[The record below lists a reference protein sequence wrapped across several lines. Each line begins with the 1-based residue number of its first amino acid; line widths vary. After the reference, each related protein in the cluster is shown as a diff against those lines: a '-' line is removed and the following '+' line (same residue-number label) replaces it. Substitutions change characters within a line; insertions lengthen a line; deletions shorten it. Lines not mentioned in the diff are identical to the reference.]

1 MVQKHKALRFSRK
14 LLAALLALVMVL
26 SATPVVF
33 AADDAAETPAQ
44 QGHVVSATGTW
55 FLTDS
60 ASRAYMYFSTDAGM
74 NADTARDLGTQDTL
88 SYTYVKMADT
98 DVVSVDFYLGTKK
111 ASTAGTGI
119 SRSTSITPNELASS
133 TVWTVVQNG
142 GHDLSS
148 DVYNSFNINFEE
160 YQWKGTL
167 TIPTAEASTYTAT
180 FSPYLETWAF
190 ASWGDA
196 ETGSGTVTINIT
208 VVDKSDLAAV
218 VSEAEALLASDGQ
231 YMTALSKDTLET
243 ALANAQAQMG
253 DDALDQAAIDNAA
266 AALTGALSMVKYNP
280 ADYTNLDAAI
290 NAAADIYLAGNN
302 GKYTEES
309 YDVFAAAYDAAVA
322 LKTGT
327 DARDQAA
334 IEEAAAALADAQA
347 KLDQIANYTLEQL
360 EELIGEANAF
370 LAENRQYLTEDSIAD
385 MEAAISAAQ
394 TVLDTQDM
402 TQVDRVYTA
411 LKEMEVTYTDADYT
425 ALEAAVKAAEDFLAS
440 DEAANYET
448 AAKEELQAA
457 LDQAAAIEPNMDS
470 RYQATI
476 NAMTETV
483 KAAMPTDA
491 DLLRAN
497 VEALKAAVDAAN
509 AKLTEE
515 GNEDYTIASVNAL
528 KAQINLANGMLT
540 NVPSILKQNDV
551 NEMEA
556 AVIAATEALQLQRAD
571 YTALSQAVVE
581 ADTAHAEL
589 VASGNYEETA
599 LAAYAE
605 AIAAAKQVLADQPY
619 SIREQDKV
627 AAEVATLAA
636 AAPTADDLKPADLS
650 DLNAAIAEGEAA
662 KLDPNY
668 SEYTDHSREMLE
680 NALAAAIALRDA
692 NPTILQQNDVAA
704 AAQAVRDAVAGLIEA
719 EADYSR
725 LDSIVATAQ
734 QMLDRDNLK
743 DSYTQT
749 SIDALQAAVD
759 AANALDRHLP
769 EAQQDVVNAAAD
781 AVQKACQALEAYNKV
796 GDVTITLK
804 GSNNGDDEVDGNVI
818 YHTTPWYQTWTSQ
831 SVTLGVKVTDA
842 NGNDITNADDI
853 TIEWVPANWSVDE
866 PEANI
871 TVNDDGTATIT
882 PTFGVGPRSMWVQVK
897 VTDANG
903 KTTLSEPIKV
913 RFINW
918 DWQK

>member
-33 AADDAAETPAQ
+33 AADDAAETPAP
-44 QGHVVSATGTW
+44 QGHAVAGTGNW
-55 FLTDS
+55 YLTDS
-60 ASRAYMYFSTDAGM
+60 KSRAGVYVSADETATIHELNSTKPQEAI
-74 NADTARDLGTQDTL
+74 NL
-88 SYTYVKMADT
+88 TYVQMSDDDT
-98 DVVSVDFYLGTKK
+98 VSVDFFLGTEKWDGNRADTAK
-111 ASTAGTGI
+111 LDNYDLAGIASNI
-119 SRSTSITPNELASS
+119 
-133 TVWTVVQNG
+133 VWSKGPHYEHNSN
-142 GHDLSS
+142 DS
-148 DVYNSFNINFEE
+148 DP
-160 YQWKGTL
+160 KGTDIDL
-167 TIPTAEASTYTAT
+167 EQRQWTGTISFPAEGANTYTGT
-180 FSPYLETWAF
+180 ISMYMWTKQLGM
-190 ASWGDA
+190 WGEGNA
-196 ETGSGTVTINIT
+196 SGTVTINIT

-266 AALTGALSMVKYNP
+266 AALTGALSMVDYNP

-327 DARDQAA
+327 DARDQAT

-402 TQVDRVYTA
+402 TQVDSVYTT

-528 KAQINLANGMLT
+528 KAQIKLANGMLT
-540 NVPSILKQNDV
+540 NVPSILEQDDV

-571 YTALSQAVVE
+571 YTALSQAVAE
-581 ADTAHAEL
+581 ADAAYAEL

-725 LDSIVATAQ
+725 LNSIVATAQ
-734 QMLDRDNLK
+734 LMLDQDNLK
-743 DSYTQT
+743 DSYTLA
-749 SIDALQAAVD
+749 SINALQAAVD
-759 AANALDRHLP
+759 AANALDKHLP
-769 EAQQDVVNAAAD
+769 AEQQSVVDAAAD
-781 AVQKACQALEAYNKV
+781 AVQTAYQALETYNKV

-831 SVTLGVKVTDA
+831 SVTLSYDA
-842 NGNDITNADDI
+842 GDAD
-853 TIEWVPANWSVDE
+853 VASVQFVAANWSVDE
-866 PEANI
+866 PEATI
-871 TVNDDGTATIT
+871 TNNGDGTATIT
-882 PTFGVGPRSMWVQVK
+882 PTFGVGPRSMWVKVI
-897 VTDANG
+897 VTDVNG
-903 KTTLSEPIKV
+903 NTSESEPIKV

>member
-33 AADDAAETPAQ
+33 AADDAAETPAAP

-55 FLTDS
+55 YLTDS
-60 ASRAYMYFSTDAGM
+60 SKERAGVSFSTDY
-74 NADTARDLGTQDTL
+74 NATVDDLKNSKPQDTL
-88 SYTYVKMADT
+88 EYTYVKMSDS
-98 DVVSVDFYLGTKK
+98 DVVSVDFYVNAKK
-111 ASTAGTGI
+111 WSGWDSAQLKFNSL
-119 SRSTSITPNELASS
+119 NELANTATYVPSDRANDKTPS
-133 TVWTVVQNG
+133 TPIADPLTVNTEFYHWIG
-142 GHDLSS
+142 TI
-148 DVYNSFNINFEE
+148 NIPDATV
-160 YQWKGTL
+160 G
-167 TIPTAEASTYTAT
+167 TYTAT
-180 FSPYLETWAF
+180 MDMTMSTWAF
-190 ASWGDA
+190 PTPAGSA

-266 AALTGALSMVKYNP
+266 AALTGALSMVDYNP

-290 NAAADIYLAGNN
+290 EAAADIYLAGNN

-385 MEAAISAAQ
+385 MEAAINAAQ

-402 TQVDRVYTA
+402 TQVDSVYTT

-457 LDQAAAIEPNMDS
+457 LDQAAAIEPNKDS

-528 KAQINLANGMLT
+528 KAQINLANSMLT
-540 NVPSILKQNDV
+540 NVPSILEQDDV

-571 YTALSQAVVE
+571 YTALSQAVAE
-581 ADTAHAEL
+581 ADAAYAEL

-725 LDSIVATAQ
+725 LNSIVATAQ
-734 QMLDRDNLK
+734 MMLDKDNLK
-743 DSYTQT
+743 DSYTQA

-759 AANALDRHLP
+759 AANALDKHLP
-769 EAQQDVVNAAAD
+769 ADQQSVVDAAAD
-781 AVQKACQALEAYNKV
+781 AVQTAYQALEAYNKV

-831 SVTLGVKVTDA
+831 SVTLSYDA
-842 NGNDITNADDI
+842 GDAD
-853 TIEWVPANWSVDE
+853 VASVQFVAANWSVDE
-866 PEANI
+866 PEATI
-871 TVNDDGTATIT
+871 TDNGDGTATIT
-882 PTFGVGPRSMWVQVK
+882 PTFGVGPRSMWVKVI
-897 VTDANG
+897 VTDVNG
-903 KTTLSEPIKV
+903 NTSESEPIKV